1 MVGQRRVICFLFLRD
16 LTEQVGGFLW
26 SFRVQV
32 RSELDFPW
40 SSASAVHC
48 GTFLAAC
55 DPPRTCDW
63 PPCSY
68 LRTPRL
74 WPRAP
79 RRCTPERSG
88 ARDPGLQKRL
98 NAYAG
103 TASPHL
109 GLSFQANTE
118 RFEMET
124 RGVNHVEGG
133 WPKDINPL
141 ELEQTIRFRKKV
153 EKDENYVNAVMQLG
167 SVRLSSAPASGAPD
181 VTPAPRYVSS
191 PRCSWS
197 CAQLLR
203 LLRGRS
209 PAALRKFLSGS
220 RQAGPHGRPQG
231 KVERCRGYMGF
242 RRSPKSGPREQREPQ
257 RNPLPSTHLPR
268 GNIRAFSTP
277 RPSFSPLPGTVEMAK
292 KNEIHIHPAPK
303 SL

>member
-1 MVGQRRVICFLFLRD
+1 M
-16 LTEQVGGFLW
+16 
-26 SFRVQV
+26 
-32 RSELDFPW
+32 
-40 SSASAVHC
+40 
-48 GTFLAAC
+48 
-55 DPPRTCDW
+55 
-63 PPCSY
+63 
-68 LRTPRL
+68 
-74 WPRAP
+74 
-79 RRCTPERSG
+79 
-88 ARDPGLQKRL
+88 QKWL

-167 SVRLSSAPASGAPD
+167 SVRLPSAPASGAPD

-191 PRCSWS
+191 PRCSWP

-220 RQAGPHGRPQG
+220 RQDHTADHRGRWRGAGATWALGGIR
-231 KVERCRGYMGF
+231 KVAPVSKEN
-242 RRSPKSGPREQREPQ
+242 PKEP
-257 RNPLPSTHLPR
+257 PSLAHTSCPKEFITHQIKDR
-268 GNIRAFSTP
+268 YRDIT
-277 RPSFSPLPGTVEMAK
+277 T
-292 KNEIHIHPAPK
+292 
-303 SL
+303 